1 MGLPLKENIM
11 ALTQASS
18 LSTDQAAYDRLAYF
32 ALRSELLF
40 DQAADVQPTNQS
52 MPGSSVIFTIFA
64 DLAEATSTLAE
75 TTDITPVAMSDSQ
88 VTVTLAEYGNTINTT
103 AKLRGTSFLD
113 VDAAAANLIGY
124 NAGDSIDKVVRDVL
138 AGGTNVAYGGG
149 GSTDPTGRTS
159 VAAEDIIEAND
170 IRKQT
175 AALRAANVAT
185 FNGYYMG
192 YIHPDVS
199 YDLRRETGNASWNA
213 PHVNVDTMNIYNGEI
228 GTFESVRFI
237 ETPRA
242 KVFADASNGTAS
254 TGTIDVYC
262 THIMGR
268 QALAKAYS
276 QVDGNGMV
284 PKVVRGP
291 VVDSLMRFNPIGW
304 YWLGGYGRF
313 REASL
318 RRIESSSSIGANAA

>member
-1 MGLPLKENIM
+1 M
-11 ALTQASS
+11 AYTQQSS
-18 LSTDQAAYDRLAYF
+18 LSVDQAAYDQIAYF

-52 MPGSSVIFTIFA
+52 MPGSSVTFTIFS
-64 DLAEATSTLAE
+64 DLAAATSTLSE
-75 TTDITPVAMSDSQ
+75 TADVDPVAMSDSQ
-88 VTVTLAEYGNTINTT
+88 VTVTLAEYGNTVNTT

-113 VDAAAANLIGY
+113 VDVTAANVIGY
-124 NAGDSIDKVVRDVL
+124 NAGDSIDQVIREVL
-138 AGGTNVAYGGG
+138 AGGTNVVYGGG
-149 GSTDPTGRTS
+149 GSTDPSSRVT
-159 VAAEDIIEAND
+159 VQAEDIIEAND
-170 IRKQT
+170 IRKVT
-175 AALRAANVAT
+175 AQLRKANVAT

-192 YIHPDVS
+192 FIHPDVS

-213 PHVNVDTMNIYNGEI
+213 PHVAVDTANIYNGEI

-242 KVFADASNGTAS
+242 KVFENASNGTS
-254 TGTIDVYC
+254 TTGTIDVYC

-276 QVDGNGMV
+276 QVDGNSAF

-291 VVDSLMRFNPIGW
+291 IVDSLMRFNPIGW

-318 RRIESSSSIGANAA
+318 RRIESSSSIGANS

>member
-1 MGLPLKENIM
+1 M
-11 ALTQASS
+11 AVTQASS
-18 LSTDQAAYDRLAYF
+18 LSVDQAAYDRLAYF

-40 DQAADVQPTNQS
+40 DQAADVQATNQA
-52 MPGSSVIFTIFA
+52 MPGSSVIFTIFSEMA
-64 DLAEATSTLAE
+64 AATSPISE
-75 TTDITPVAMSDSQ
+75 TSDLTPVTMADSQ
-88 VTVTLAEYGNTINTT
+88 VTVTLAEYGNTVNTT

-113 VDAAAANLIGY
+113 VDAVAANLIGY
-124 NAGDSIDKVVRDVL
+124 NAGNSIDQVVSAVL
-138 AGGTNVAYGGG
+138 AGGTNVVYGGG
-149 GSTDPTGRTS
+149 GSSTPTST
-159 VAAEDIIEAND
+159 VTIQAEDIVEAND
-170 IRKQT
+170 IRQVT
-175 AALRAANVAT
+175 AALRGANVAT

-199 YDLRRETGNASWNA
+199 YDLRKETGNASWNA
-213 PHVNVDTMNIYNGEI
+213 PHVAVDTANIYNGEI

-242 KVFADASNGTAS
+242 PLSAIASNGTS
-254 TGTIDVYC
+254 RTGFIYVYGTI
-262 THIMGR
+262 IMGR

-276 QVDGNGMV
+276 QVDGNGVV

-318 RRIESSSSIGANAA
+318 RRIDSSSSIGSNAA

>member
-1 MGLPLKENIM
+1 M
-11 ALTQASS
+11 AYTQQSS
-18 LSTDQAAYDRLAYF
+18 LSVDQAAYDQIAYF

-52 MPGSSVIFTIFA
+52 MPGSSVTFTIFS
-64 DLAEATSTLAE
+64 DLAAATSALSE
-75 TTDITPVAMSDSQ
+75 TADVDPVAMSDSQ
-88 VTVTLAEYGNTINTT
+88 VTVTLAEYGNTVNTT

-113 VDAAAANLIGY
+113 VDVTAANVIGY
-124 NAGDSIDKVVRDVL
+124 NAGDSIDQVIREVL
-138 AGGTNVAYGGG
+138 AGGTNVVYGGG
-149 GSTDPTGRTS
+149 GSSDPSSRVT

-170 IRKQT
+170 IRKVT
-175 AALRAANVAT
+175 AQLRKANVAT

-192 YIHPDVS
+192 FIHPDVS

-213 PHVNVDTMNIYNGEI
+213 PHVAVDTANIYNGEI

-242 KVFADASNGTAS
+242 KVFENASNGTS
-254 TGTIDVYC
+254 TTGAIDVYC

-276 QVDGNGMV
+276 QVDGNSAF

-291 VVDSLMRFNPIGW
+291 IVDSLMRFNPIGW

-318 RRIESSSSIGANAA
+318 RRIESSSSIGANS

>member
-1 MGLPLKENIM
+1 
-11 ALTQASS
+11 
-18 LSTDQAAYDRLAYF
+18 
-32 ALRSELLF
+32 
-40 DQAADVQPTNQS
+40 
-52 MPGSSVIFTIFA
+52 
-64 DLAEATSTLAE
+64 
-75 TTDITPVAMSDSQ
+75 MSDSQ
-88 VTVTLAEYGNTINTT
+88 VTVTLAEYGNTVNTT

-113 VDAAAANLIGY
+113 VDATAANLIGY
-124 NAGDSIDKVVRDVL
+124 NAGISIDTVVQEIL
-138 AGGTNVAYGGG
+138 AAGSNVAYGGG
-149 GSTDPTGRTS
+149 GSSDPSSRVT

-175 AALRAANVAT
+175 AALRGANVAT

-213 PHVNVDTMNIYNGEI
+213 PHVNVDTANIYNGEI

-242 KVFADASNGTAS
+242 KVFANASNGTS
-254 TGTIDVYC
+254 TTGAVDVYC

-276 QVDGNGMV
+276 QIDGNGAFA
-284 PKVVRGP
+284 KVVRGP

-318 RRIESSSSIGANAA
+318 RRIESSSSIAVNV

>member
-1 MGLPLKENIM
+1 M
-11 ALTQASS
+11 AITQQSS
-18 LSTDQAAYDRLAYF
+18 VSVDQAAYDRLAYF

-40 DQAADVQPTNQS
+40 DQAADVQATNQA
-52 MPGSSVIFTIFA
+52 MPGSSVIFTIFNE
-64 DLAEATSTLAE
+64 LSVATSTLSE
-75 TTDITPVAMSDSQ
+75 TADLTPATMGDAQ
-88 VTVTLAEYGNTINTT
+88 VTVTLAEYGNTVATT
-103 AKLRGTSFLD
+103 AKLRGTAFLD
-113 VDAAAANLIGY
+113 VDATAANLIGY
-124 NAGDSIDKVVRDVL
+124 NAGSSIDTVVQAVL
-138 AGGTNVAYGGG
+138 GAGTNVAYATGGAAVPT
-149 GSTDPTGRTS
+149 STVTVKADAILT
-159 VAAEDIIEAND
+159 AND

-175 AALRAANVAT
+175 AALRTANVAT

-199 YDLRRETGNASWNA
+199 YDLRKETGNAAWNA
-213 PHVNVDTMNIYNGEI
+213 PHINVDTANIYNGEI

-242 KVFADASNGTAS
+242 PLSANASNGTS
-254 TGTIDVYC
+254 TTGTIDVYS
-262 THIMGR
+262 TLIMGR

-276 QVDGNGMV
+276 AIDGNGVV

-318 RRIESSSSIGANAA
+318 RRIEGASSIGANAS

>member
-1 MGLPLKENIM
+1 V
-11 ALTQASS
+11 AYTQASS
-18 LSTDQAAYDRLAYF
+18 VSVDQAAYDRLAYF

-40 DQAADVQPTNQS
+40 DQAADVQATNQA
-52 MPGSSVIFTIFA
+52 MPGSSVIFTIFSE
-64 DLAEATSTLAE
+64 LAAATATLTE
-75 TTDITPVAMSDSQ
+75 TSDVTPVAMADSQ
-88 VTVTLAEYGNTINTT
+88 VTVTLAEYGNTVNTT
-103 AKLRGTSFLD
+103 AKLRGTAFLD
-113 VDAAAANLIGY
+113 VDATAANLIGY
-124 NAGDSIDKVVRDVL
+124 NAGLSIDTVVQEIL
-138 AGGTNVAYGGG
+138 AAGDNVAYATGGAA
-149 GSTDPTGRTS
+149 TPTAR
-159 VAAEDIIEAND
+159 VDMAVDDILTAND
-170 IRKQT
+170 IRKET
-175 AALRAANVAT
+175 AALRSANVAT

-199 YDLRRETGNASWNA
+199 YDLRKETGNASWNA
-213 PHVNVDTMNIYNGEI
+213 PHVNIDTANIYNGEI

-242 KVFADASNGTAS
+242 KVFTNAFDGAGAPGTGDA
-254 TGTIDVYC
+254 YC

-276 QVDGNGMV
+276 AIDGNGVV

-291 VVDSLMRFNPIGW
+291 VVDSLLRFNPIGW

-318 RRIESSSSIGANAA
+318 RRVEGASSIGANAS

>member
-1 MGLPLKENIM
+1 M
-11 ALTQASS
+11 AISQASS
-18 LSTDQAAYDRLAYF
+18 LSTDQSAYDRLAYF
-32 ALRSELLF
+32 ALRSEMLF
-40 DQAADVQPTNQS
+40 DQAADVQATNQS
-52 MPGSSVIFTIFA
+52 MPGSAVIFTIFSE
-64 DLAEATSTLAE
+64 LAAATSTLSE
-75 TTDITPVAMSDSQ
+75 TADLTPATMGDSQ
-88 VTVTLAEYGNTINTT
+88 VTVSLAEYGNTVATT

-124 NAGDSIDKVVRDVL
+124 NAGDSMDQVVRDVL
-138 AGGTNVAYGGG
+138 AAGTNVAYGGG
-149 GSTDPTGRTS
+149 GASAPSSRVT
-159 VAAEDIIEAND
+159 VQAEDIITAND

-213 PHVNVDTMNIYNGEI
+213 PHVNVDTQGIYNGEI

-242 KVFADASNGTAS
+242 KVFTDASNGTS
-254 TGTIDVYC
+254 TTGSIDVYC

-276 QVDGNGMV
+276 QIDGNGVV

-318 RRIESSSSIGANAA
+318 RRVESSSSIGAN

>member
-1 MGLPLKENIM
+1 M
-11 ALTQASS
+11 AISQASS
-18 LSTDQAAYDRLAYF
+18 LSVDQSAYDRLAYF
-32 ALRSELLF
+32 ALRSEMLF
-40 DQAADVQPTNQS
+40 DQAADVQATNQA
-52 MPGSSVIFTIFA
+52 MPGAAVIFTIFSE
-64 DLAEATSTLAE
+64 LAAATSTLSE
-75 TTDITPVAMSDSQ
+75 TADLTPATMGDSQ
-88 VTVTLAEYGNTINTT
+88 VTVTLAEYGNTVATT
-103 AKLRGTSFLD
+103 AKLRGTAFLD

-124 NAGDSIDKVVRDVL
+124 NAGDSMDQVVREVL

-149 GSTDPTGRTS
+149 GSSDPSSRVT

-170 IRKQT
+170 VRKQT

-213 PHVNVDTMNIYNGEI
+213 PHVNVDTANIYNGEI

-242 KVFADASNGTAS
+242 KVFTDASNGTS
-254 TGTIDVYC
+254 TTGNVDVYC

-276 QVDGNGMV
+276 QIDGNGVV

-318 RRIESSSSIGANAA
+318 RRIESSSSIGAN

>member
-1 MGLPLKENIM
+1 M
-11 ALTQASS
+11 AYTQASS

-32 ALRSELLF
+32 ALRSEMLF

-64 DLAEATSTLAE
+64 DLAEATATLAE
-75 TTDITPVAMSDSQ
+75 TTDVTAVAMSDSQ

-138 AGGTNVAYGGG
+138 AAGDNVAYGGG
-149 GSTDPTGRTS
+149 GSNDPTGRTS
-159 VAAEDIIEAND
+159 VAADDIIEAND
-170 IRKQT
+170 VRKQT

-242 KVFADASNGTAS
+242 KVFANASNGTAS

-318 RRIESSSSIGANAA
+318 RRVESSSSIGANAA